1 MTLVTGPVKSKPVL
15 IHSSTPLYFVR
26 SKNLGG
32 VQYDRVQR
40 MNSGMNADVEIRNEL
55 YDVIFVRQSYR

>member
-1 MTLVTGPVKSKPVL
+1 MTPVIGPVKSKPVL
-15 IHSSTPLYFVR
+15 THSSSPLCFVH

-40 MNSGMNADVEIRNEL
+40 MNSGMNADVEIRIEF
-55 YDVIFVRQSYR
+55 YDLIFVRQSYR

>member
-1 MTLVTGPVKSKPVL
+1 VIVTLITGLAKGKPVL

-32 VQYDRVQR
+32 VQHDRVER
-40 MNSGMNADVEIRNEL
+40 MNSGMNADVESGENELRNEC
-55 YDVIFVRQSYR
+55 